1 MWKNKGR
8 SYSRPISRVKNL
20 SETTDKPVNWPPYKL
35 CHHRLAPPP
44 SLPLPPSSPGWW
56 IRCGRGSA
64 IVNMISW
71 KGWISPSAKTQ
82 LRRKVTCRVEVR
94 IYRNIEEILTLWIFS
109 GFYCPQDQVCIKP
122 CPQGAYCVRDKLVNA
137 TVSFL
142 HDLIH
147 DRVSGT
153 VLSWLVR
160 WTLGRE
166 VRHWLGLWAKQFNF
180 TVFLPPR
187 SVIC

>member
-35 CHHRLAPPP
+35 CHHRL

-122 CPQGAYCVRDKLVNA
+122 CPQGAYCVRDKLVKA

-142 HDLIH
+142 WSYS
-147 DRVSGT
+147 RPS
-153 VLSWLVR
+153 
-160 WTLGRE
+160 
-166 VRHWLGLWAKQFNF
+166 
-180 TVFLPPR
+180 
-187 SVIC
+187 